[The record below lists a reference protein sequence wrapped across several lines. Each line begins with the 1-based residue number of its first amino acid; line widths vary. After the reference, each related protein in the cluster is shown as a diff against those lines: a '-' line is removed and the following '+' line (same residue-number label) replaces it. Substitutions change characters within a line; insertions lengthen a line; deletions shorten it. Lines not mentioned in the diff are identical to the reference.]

1 MTVLWV
7 DLVSELGGAQRS
19 LYEAC
24 TALVAQGVKVVAA
37 VPYGPLF
44 DLLKTAGLMVYPVSP
59 IRAKKHGWGFFI
71 TTAKLLRAPSTVS
84 QIIRTVK
91 PDIVHANSLTA
102 LLAVS
107 KNSIRAPVFWHVR
120 DLHLPALVAREASKN
135 VERVIAAS
143 EAIDEYLVDILSPRM
158 LGHIRV
164 IRNGIDIS
172 RFSSG
177 NKSDARNRFGLPQN
191 VPVFGMIAH
200 IIPWKG
206 HDAFIQA
213 AAVIRKQRPDA
224 FFVVVGRDLF
234 KEHGRYLAKL
244 KGLVKQE
251 GLEDCF
257 KWIHD
262 LDAAEVILPA
272 FDALLHPAQREPFGR
287 VICEAMAAKVPVI
300 AADEAGPADIIE
312 QRVSGI
318 LVRDG
323 DPHLMAEEAL
333 ALLSDPARA
342 AQMAE
347 EGFRTVLSRFTVQ
360 RVGKQ
365 LLQEY
370 QATLVSGAHSSK
382 DDDE

>member
-1 MTVLWV
+1 MKILWV

-24 TALVAQGVKVVAA
+24 TALVTQGVEVVAA

-44 DLLKTAGLMVYPVSP
+44 DLLKVAGLPVYPVSP

-102 LLAVS
+102 LLAVGKS
-107 KNSIRAPVFWHVR
+107 GIRAPVFWHVR
-120 DLHLPALVAREASKN
+120 DLHLPALVAHEASKN
-135 VERVIAAS
+135 VERIIAAS
-143 EAIDEYLVDILSPRM
+143 ESIDEYLVDILSPRV

-164 IRNGIDIS
+164 IRNGIDVS

-177 NKSDARNRFGLPQN
+177 NKSDARNKFGLPQDA
-191 VPVFGMIAH
+191 PVFGMIAH

-206 HDAFIQA
+206 HDAFIRA
-213 AAVIRKQRPDA
+213 AADIHKQRPDA
-224 FFVVVGRDLF
+224 FFVAVGRDLF

-244 KGLVKQE
+244 KGQVKQE
-251 GLEDCF
+251 GLNDCF
-257 KWIHD
+257 KWVHD
-262 LDAAEVILPA
+262 LDAAEAVLPA

-300 AADEAGPADIIE
+300 AADSAGPAGIIE

-323 DPHLMAEEAL
+323 DPHLMAQEAL

-342 AQMAE
+342 AQRAE

-370 QATLVSGAHSSK
+370 QATLLSAAHSSK

>member
-19 LYEAC
+19 LYEVC
-24 TALVAQGVKVVAA
+24 TELVAQDVKVVAA

-44 DLLKTAGLMVYPVSP
+44 DLLKAAGLTVFPVSA
-59 IRAKKHGWGFFI
+59 IRAHKHGWGLFT
-71 TTAKLLRAPSTVS
+71 TTAKLLRAPNTVS

-91 PDIVHANSLTA
+91 PDIVHVNSLTA

-107 KNSIRAPVFWHVR
+107 KNSISAPVFWHVR

-135 VERVIAAS
+135 AERIIAAS

-177 NKSDARNRFGLPQN
+177 NKSDARNKFGLPQN
-191 VPVFGMIAH
+191 APVFGMIAH

-206 HDAFIQA
+206 HDAFIRA
-213 AAVIRKQRPDA
+213 AADIHKQRPDA
-224 FFVVVGRDLF
+224 FFVAVGRDLF
-234 KEHGRYLAKL
+234 KEHGRHLAKL
-244 KGLVKQE
+244 KSQIQQE
-251 GLEDCF
+251 GLENCF

-342 AQMAE
+342 ARMAE